1 MLMGHVQL
9 SDQEKLQ
16 QLRAMVEVGKMEKED
31 PSKEF
36 KELLSS
42 LSIEVVNM
50 FLFQEGTILVCI
62 LSSQVTDTIIEASR
76 YEEENNTLLQ
86 VRNPKN
92 LGGMDHILP

>member
-1 MLMGHVQL
+1 MLMEHVQL

-16 QLRAMVEVGKMEKED
+16 QLRAMVEVGKMDKDD

-50 FLFQEGTILVCI
+50 FFFQEGRIFICI
-62 LSSQVTDTIIEASR
+62 MFPR
-76 YEEENNTLLQ
+76 
-86 VRNPKN
+86 
-92 LGGMDHILP
+92 

>member
-1 MLMGHVQL
+1 MLMEHLEL

-16 QLRAMVEVGKMEKED
+16 QLRAMVEVGKMEKDD

-50 FLFQEGTILVCI
+50 FFFQEGKILICI
-62 LSSQVTDTIIEASR
+62 LSPR
-76 YEEENNTLLQ
+76 
-86 VRNPKN
+86 
-92 LGGMDHILP
+92 

>member
-1 MLMGHVQL
+1 MLMEHVQL

-50 FLFQEGTILVCI
+50 LFFQEGTILICI
-62 LSSQVTDTIIEASR
+62 LSPR
-76 YEEENNTLLQ
+76 
-86 VRNPKN
+86 
-92 LGGMDHILP
+92 

>member
-1 MLMGHVQL
+1 MLMGHLEL

-16 QLRAMVEVGKMEKED
+16 QLRAMVEVGKMEKDD

-50 FLFQEGTILVCI
+50 FFFQEGKILICI
-62 LSSQVTDTIIEASR
+62 LSPR
-76 YEEENNTLLQ
+76 
-86 VRNPKN
+86 
-92 LGGMDHILP
+92 

>member
-1 MLMGHVQL
+1 MLMGSLEL

-16 QLRAMVEVGKMEKED
+16 QLRAMVEVGKMEKDD

-50 FLFQEGTILVCI
+50 FVFQEGKILICI
-62 LSSQVTDTIIEASR
+62 LSPR
-76 YEEENNTLLQ
+76 
-86 VRNPKN
+86 
-92 LGGMDHILP
+92 

>member
-1 MLMGHVQL
+1 MLMGQVPL

-16 QLRAMVEVGKMEKED
+16 QLRAMIEVGKMEKDD

-50 FLFQEGTILVCI
+50 FFFQEGKILICI
-62 LSSQVTDTIIEASR
+62 LSPR
-76 YEEENNTLLQ
+76 
-86 VRNPKN
+86 
-92 LGGMDHILP
+92 

>member
-1 MLMGHVQL
+1 MLTEHLEL

-50 FLFQEGTILVCI
+50 FFFQEGKILICI
-62 LSSQVTDTIIEASR
+62 LSPR
-76 YEEENNTLLQ
+76 
-86 VRNPKN
+86 
-92 LGGMDHILP
+92 

>member
-1 MLMGHVQL
+1 MLMEHLEL

-16 QLRAMVEVGKMEKED
+16 QLRAMVEVGKMDKDD

-50 FLFQEGTILVCI
+50 FFFQEGKILICI
-62 LSSQVTDTIIEASR
+62 LSPR
-76 YEEENNTLLQ
+76 
-86 VRNPKN
+86 
-92 LGGMDHILP
+92 

>member
-1 MLMGHVQL
+1 MLMGHLEL

-16 QLRAMVEVGKMEKED
+16 QLRAMIEVGKMEKED

-50 FLFQEGTILVCI
+50 FFFQEGKILIC
-62 LSSQVTDTIIEASR
+62 TMFPR
-76 YEEENNTLLQ
+76 
-86 VRNPKN
+86 
-92 LGGMDHILP
+92 

>member
-1 MLMGHVQL
+1 MLMEHLQL

-50 FLFQEGTILVCI
+50 FFFQEGRILIC
-62 LSSQVTDTIIEASR
+62 TMFSR
-76 YEEENNTLLQ
+76 
-86 VRNPKN
+86 
-92 LGGMDHILP
+92 

>member
-1 MLMGHVQL
+1 MLMGSLEL

-16 QLRAMVEVGKMEKED
+16 QLRAMVEVGKMEKDD

-50 FLFQEGTILVCI
+50 FFFQEGKILICI
-62 LSSQVTDTIIEASR
+62 LFPR
-76 YEEENNTLLQ
+76 
-86 VRNPKN
+86 
-92 LGGMDHILP
+92 

>member
-1 MLMGHVQL
+1 MEVWRMLMEHLEL

-16 QLRAMVEVGKMEKED
+16 QLRAMVEVGKMEKDD

-50 FLFQEGTILVCI
+50 FFFQQGKILIC
-62 LSSQVTDTIIEASR
+62 TMFPR
-76 YEEENNTLLQ
+76 
-86 VRNPKN
+86 
-92 LGGMDHILP
+92 

>member
-1 MLMGHVQL
+1 MLMGSLEL

-16 QLRAMVEVGKMEKED
+16 QLRAMIEVGKMEKDD

-50 FLFQEGTILVCI
+50 FFFQEGKILICI
-62 LSSQVTDTIIEASR
+62 LSPR
-76 YEEENNTLLQ
+76 
-86 VRNPKN
+86 
-92 LGGMDHILP
+92 

>member
-1 MLMGHVQL
+1 MGHLEL

-42 LSIEVVNM
+42 LSVEVVDM
-50 FLFQEGTILVCI
+50 FFFQEGRILIC
-62 LSSQVTDTIIEASR
+62 TMFSR
-76 YEEENNTLLQ
+76 
-86 VRNPKN
+86 
-92 LGGMDHILP
+92 

>member
-1 MLMGHVQL
+1 MLMEHLEL

-16 QLRAMVEVGKMEKED
+16 QLRAMVEVGKMEKDD

-50 FLFQEGTILVCI
+50 FFFHQGKILIC
-62 LSSQVTDTIIEASR
+62 TMFPR
-76 YEEENNTLLQ
+76 
-86 VRNPKN
+86 
-92 LGGMDHILP
+92 

>member
-16 QLRAMVEVGKMEKED
+16 QLRAMVEVGKMEKDD

-42 LSIEVVNM
+42 LSIEVVDM
-50 FLFQEGTILVCI
+50 FFFQEGRIRICTMFP
-62 LSSQVTDTIIEASR
+62 R
-76 YEEENNTLLQ
+76 
-86 VRNPKN
+86 
-92 LGGMDHILP
+92 

>member
-1 MLMGHVQL
+1 MLMGSLEL

-50 FLFQEGTILVCI
+50 FLFQEGKILI
-62 LSSQVTDTIIEASR
+62 
-76 YEEENNTLLQ
+76 
-86 VRNPKN
+86 
-92 LGGMDHILP
+92 

>member
-1 MLMGHVQL
+1 MLMEHLEL

-16 QLRAMVEVGKMEKED
+16 QLRAMVEVGKMEKDD

-50 FLFQEGTILVCI
+50 FFFQEGKILICI
-62 LSSQVTDTIIEASR
+62 LFPR
-76 YEEENNTLLQ
+76 
-86 VRNPKN
+86 
-92 LGGMDHILP
+92 

>member
-1 MLMGHVQL
+1 MLMEHLEL

-16 QLRAMVEVGKMEKED
+16 QLRAMIEVGKMDKED

-50 FLFQEGTILVCI
+50 FFFQEGKILICI
-62 LSSQVTDTIIEASR
+62 LSPR
-76 YEEENNTLLQ
+76 
-86 VRNPKN
+86 
-92 LGGMDHILP
+92 

>member
-1 MLMGHVQL
+1 MGHLEL

-16 QLRAMVEVGKMEKED
+16 QLRAMVEVGKMEKDD

-50 FLFQEGTILVCI
+50 FFFQQETILICI
-62 LSSQVTDTIIEASR
+62 MFSR
-76 YEEENNTLLQ
+76 
-86 VRNPKN
+86 
-92 LGGMDHILP
+92 

>member
-1 MLMGHVQL
+1 MLMGSLEL

-16 QLRAMVEVGKMEKED
+16 QLRAMVEVGKMEKDD

-50 FLFQEGTILVCI
+50 FFFQQGKILIC
-62 LSSQVTDTIIEASR
+62 TMFPR
-76 YEEENNTLLQ
+76 
-86 VRNPKN
+86 
-92 LGGMDHILP
+92 

>member
-1 MLMGHVQL
+1 MLMGSLEL

-16 QLRAMVEVGKMEKED
+16 QLRAMVEVGKMEKDD

-50 FLFQEGTILVCI
+50 FFFQEGKILICI
-62 LSSQVTDTIIEASR
+62 LSPR
-76 YEEENNTLLQ
+76 
-86 VRNPKN
+86 
-92 LGGMDHILP
+92 

>member
-1 MLMGHVQL
+1 MLMEHLEL

-16 QLRAMVEVGKMEKED
+16 QLRAMVEVGKMDKDD

-50 FLFQEGTILVCI
+50 FVFQEGKILICI
-62 LSSQVTDTIIEASR
+62 LSPR
-76 YEEENNTLLQ
+76 
-86 VRNPKN
+86 
-92 LGGMDHILP
+92 

>member
-16 QLRAMVEVGKMEKED
+16 QLRAMVEVGKMEKD
-31 PSKEF
+31 NPSKEF

-50 FLFQEGTILVCI
+50 FFFQEGRILIC
-62 LSSQVTDTIIEASR
+62 TMFSR
-76 YEEENNTLLQ
+76 
-86 VRNPKN
+86 
-92 LGGMDHILP
+92 

>member
-1 MLMGHVQL
+1 MLMGHLEL

-16 QLRAMVEVGKMEKED
+16 QLRTMVEVGKMEKDD

-50 FLFQEGTILVCI
+50 FFFQEGKILICI
-62 LSSQVTDTIIEASR
+62 LSPR
-76 YEEENNTLLQ
+76 
-86 VRNPKN
+86 
-92 LGGMDHILP
+92 

>member
-1 MLMGHVQL
+1 MEHVQL

-16 QLRAMVEVGKMEKED
+16 QLRAMVEVGKMEKDD

-50 FLFQEGTILVCI
+50 FFFQEGKILIC
-62 LSSQVTDTIIEASR
+62 TMFSR
-76 YEEENNTLLQ
+76 
-86 VRNPKN
+86 
-92 LGGMDHILP
+92 

>member
-1 MLMGHVQL
+1 MGSLEL

-16 QLRAMVEVGKMEKED
+16 QLRAMVEVGKMEKDD

-50 FLFQEGTILVCI
+50 FFFQEGKILICI
-62 LSSQVTDTIIEASR
+62 LSPR
-76 YEEENNTLLQ
+76 
-86 VRNPKN
+86 
-92 LGGMDHILP
+92 

>member
-1 MLMGHVQL
+1 MLMEQLQL

-16 QLRAMVEVGKMEKED
+16 QLRAMVEVGKMEKDD

-50 FLFQEGTILVCI
+50 FVFQEGKILICI
-62 LSSQVTDTIIEASR
+62 LSPR
-76 YEEENNTLLQ
+76 
-86 VRNPKN
+86 
-92 LGGMDHILP
+92 

>member
-1 MLMGHVQL
+1 MLMEHLEL

-16 QLRAMVEVGKMEKED
+16 QLRAMVEVGKMEKDD

-50 FLFQEGTILVCI
+50 FFFQQGKILIC
-62 LSSQVTDTIIEASR
+62 TMFPR
-76 YEEENNTLLQ
+76 
-86 VRNPKN
+86 
-92 LGGMDHILP
+92 

>member
-1 MLMGHVQL
+1 MLMGSLEL

-16 QLRAMVEVGKMEKED
+16 QLRAMVEVGKMDKDD

-50 FLFQEGTILVCI
+50 FFFQEGKILICI
-62 LSSQVTDTIIEASR
+62 LFPR
-76 YEEENNTLLQ
+76 
-86 VRNPKN
+86 
-92 LGGMDHILP
+92 

>member
-16 QLRAMVEVGKMEKED
+16 QLRAMVVVGKMDKDD

-42 LSIEVVNM
+42 LSIEVVSI
-50 FLFQEGTILVCI
+50 FFFQEGKILICI
-62 LSSQVTDTIIEASR
+62 LFPR
-76 YEEENNTLLQ
+76 
-86 VRNPKN
+86 
-92 LGGMDHILP
+92 

>member
-1 MLMGHVQL
+1 MLMGHLEL

-16 QLRAMVEVGKMEKED
+16 QLRAMVEVGKMEKDD

-50 FLFQEGTILVCI
+50 FFFQEGKILIC
-62 LSSQVTDTIIEASR
+62 TMFSR
-76 YEEENNTLLQ
+76 
-86 VRNPKN
+86 
-92 LGGMDHILP
+92 